1 MDYQLTTPIMAH
13 DEELTTLTLKE
24 LTTKT
29 VRKLGLPYKFD
40 EAGMPLLVAETAAR
54 YIVELAEIPSSSV
67 DQISVFDFNN
77 LCLVVL
83 GFFHS
88 SAQVVE
94 AKLAEQKQMKN
105 QSSE

>member
-29 VRKLGLPYKFD
+29 VRKLGLPYRLD
-40 EAGMPLLVAETAAR
+40 EKGVPYPLPEIMAH
-54 YIVELAEIPSSSV
+54 YISALAVIPLSSV
-67 DQISVFDFNN
+67 DQLSVVDFNT
-77 LCLVVL
+77 LSFTVL
-83 GFFHS
+83 GFFLS
-88 SAQVVE
+88 SAQAVE
-94 AKLAEQKQMKN
+94 AKLAEQKQMEN